1 MSSQIDAAIAA
12 AEAKASETPQDTG
25 TALTPAAGGQLAPA
39 GGGAVDMSLTSFLKS
54 GGINPDKWVQ
64 VKDTGF
70 RLDKNEKALIEEV
83 VVDIDFANVKLFQ
96 GLRIA
101 LPGNKYEY
109 IKTYDGR
116 TEAKT
121 GQAWGAATAEANGR
135 SISPQNPYRGAD
147 ILMVNV
153 ADVTQGKTTVP
164 AGTKLGLTTSI
175 TGFAPFQS
183 FLASLIEAGEV
194 TVGSDGSTL
203 AGVVRTKVTH
213 EAMSN
218 ADYEWGILNF
228 EKA

>member
-1 MSSQIDAAIAA
+1 MSNQIDDAIAA
-12 AEAKASETPQDTG
+12 AEAKAAETTG
-25 TALTPAAGGQLAPA
+25 TDVATTQSGGELAQAPQ
-39 GGGAVDMSLTSFLKS
+39 GGALDMSLTGFLKS
-54 GGINPDKWVQ
+54 GGLSPDKWVQ

-83 VVDIDFANVKLFQ
+83 EVDIDFINVKLFQ

-101 LPGNKYEY
+101 LLGNKYEY

-121 GQAWGAATAEANGR
+121 GQAWGAAVAEANGR

-147 ILMVNV
+147 ILMVNTSE
-153 ADVTQGKTTVP
+153 VTQGKSKIE
-164 AGTKLGLTTSI
+164 AGTKLGYTTSI

-183 FLASLIEAGEV
+183 FLAGLIEAGKV
-194 TVGSDGSTL
+194 TVGADGQSLSGT
-203 AGVVRTKVTH
+203 VRTKVTH
-213 EAMSN
+213 EAKSN

-228 EKA
+228 EEA